1 MRDVVL
7 YFIIVETP
15 SDDESY
21 IRNDSPVEGQRSKLE
36 EGLQI
41 KVLLAIKDQG
51 LDQRAYQV
59 RMLQAKEQAVA
70 KGSLIVMKAEKIG
83 KLYILKGSIVTDAA
97 AVSTSSLSDSDV
109 TKLWHMRLGHM
120 SERGLSDSVK
130 VILMNSAKM
139 KVLCVTLQSEAHHNR
154 MVRMKGKLEES
165 EKLMQEA
172 ENMKAKL
179 GAAYNSPKRQDIGS
193 SSRYVVQDLSIR
205 KKKDDDGDLHLAQK
219 ITQNKQFTISGQADD
234 EYDFEDDPSRKSRK
248 KRGENDNKA
257 SEKAI
262 AKHIWTLQ
270 ERCLF
275 CFENPN
281 RPRHLVV
288 AIANFTYLM
297 LLQWEPVV
305 PGHCCILPM
314 QHESVT
320 RTVDNSVWDEIRSF
334 KKCLIMMFAK
344 QEKELV
350 FIETVMGLAQQR
362 RHCLIECIPLPQEIA
377 KQAPLYFKKA
387 IEEAEDEWSQHNAK
401 KLIDTSVKGL
411 RGSIPKDFPYFH
423 VEFGLNKGFVH
434 VIDDEKQFKS
444 SFGLNVIRSMLQ
456 LSEEDMHRYQLS

>member
-1 MRDVVL
+1 MITRANLITNHQDGRTNNFYTYRSASNKRERDNGKNISRDYLRDVSLQHPEMKAPKV
-7 YFIIVETP
+7 P
-15 SDDESY
+15 
-21 IRNDSPVEGQRSKLE
+21 DSLSWGKQRSQKTSTKDAELISAAASGLNIFSNDGSFLHKVNQHSKEPNVPIESAAGVEDLSANKL
-36 EGLQI
+36 
-41 KVLLAIKDQG
+41 
-51 LDQRAYQV
+51 
-59 RMLQAKEQAVA
+59 VA
-70 KGSLIVMKAEKIG
+70 KAMQL
-83 KLYILKGSIVTDAA
+83 
-97 AVSTSSLSDSDV
+97 
-109 TKLWHMRLGHM
+109 
-120 SERGLSDSVK
+120 
-130 VILMNSAKM
+130 
-139 KVLCVTLQSEAHHNR
+139 
-154 MVRMKGKLEES
+154 RMKGKLEES
-165 EKLMQEA
+165 EKLMTLGFTE
-172 ENMKAKL
+172 ENLKAFEKKAGL
-179 GAAYNSPKRQDIGS
+179 NCQSPDILV
-193 SSRYVVQDLSIR
+193 RYVVQDLSIR
-205 KKKDDDGDLHLAQK
+205 KKKDDNGDLHLAQR
-219 ITQNKQFTISGQADD
+219 ITQNKRFTISGQADD
-234 EYDFEDDPSRKSRK
+234 EYNFEDRPSRKSRK

-262 AKHIWTLQ
+262 AKHIWTQQ

-297 LLQWEPVV
+297 LPQWEPVV

-444 SFGLNVIRSMLQ
+444 SFGLNVIRGMLQ